1 MSGKRPRQS
10 DQSDEDDW
18 HETRAK
24 IPRIADATTDTEA
37 TDNEATDDEH
47 EHYREEKEA
56 EEDLH
61 GEQDEPGL
69 SFFEKNYERLGNDLQ
84 WVLLTKMDRKSRI
97 NIFSTNKFFRQ
108 YIRQVVE
115 YSRVERP
122 VMEAAIQLLIENR
135 AERKY
140 SSAFSGP
147 GKAISKLMA
156 KELETMIL
164 NGGTL
169 FRDPALFNNIRQ
181 RFGNLTGESMLEIAE
196 SSGLVLAE
204 LDPRVFQ
211 CPLRTRSSL
220 VGQMDRLNP
229 AEISGRLQTVMN
241 PEQMQK
247 FELRLVRK
255 LLHLNLQQAR
265 LRVDAPT
272 LLDMTVFVTILMDNF
287 QTYYKGLSAKHR
299 NILLKQYL
307 LLLPNP

>member
-1 MSGKRPRQS
+1 MNGKRPRLS

-18 HETRAK
+18 HETPAK
-24 IPRIADATTDTEA
+24 IPRIADATTDTDE
-37 TDNEATDDEH
+37 TDDEAT
-47 EHYREEKEA
+47 EHYREEKE
-56 EEDLH
+56 DLH
-61 GEQDEPGL
+61 GEQDTPRL
-69 SFFEKNYERLGNDLQ
+69 SFLEKNYERLGNDLQ

-97 NIFSTNKFFRQ
+97 NIFSTNRFFRQ

-122 VMEAAIQLLIENR
+122 VMEAAIQMLIENR

-140 SSAFSGP
+140 SSGFSGP

-156 KELETMIL
+156 KKLETMIR

-211 CPLRTRSSL
+211 CPLRTKSSL

-241 PEQMQK
+241 PEQMQH
-247 FELRLVRK
+247 FELGLVRK
-255 LLHLNLQQAR
+255 LLHLSLQQAR

-287 QTYYKGLSAKHR
+287 QTYYKGLCAKHQ